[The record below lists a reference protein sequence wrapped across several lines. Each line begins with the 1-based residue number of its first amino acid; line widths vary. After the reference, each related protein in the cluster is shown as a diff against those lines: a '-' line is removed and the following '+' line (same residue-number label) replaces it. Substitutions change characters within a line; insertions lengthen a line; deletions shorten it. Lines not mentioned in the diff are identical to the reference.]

1 MTTTEAPETL
11 AKPEETEVTTQ
22 EMEIVSQGD
31 DAEADNGG
39 AIKRGREEA
48 DDGDEVGNG
57 DAKISKLDASV
68 EEQRLE
74 KAGEEE
80 KEKQSDLVKQGK
92 VSVGPKSFG
101 SSVEMFDYFYKF
113 LHAWAPNLDVNKVKT
128 KTVFS
133 PDF

>member
-57 DAKISKLDASV
+57 DTKKSKLDASV

-92 VSVGPKSFG
+92 VLLVPRVSDHRWRCLIISTNFFTLGRLTLMS
-101 SSVEMFDYFYKF
+101 
-113 LHAWAPNLDVNKVKT
+113 T
-128 KTVFS
+128 R
-133 PDF
+133 

>member
-57 DAKISKLDASV
+57 DTKKSKLDASV

-92 VSVGPKSFG
+92 VLLVPRVSDHRWRWLIISTNFFTLGRLTLMS
-101 SSVEMFDYFYKF
+101 
-113 LHAWAPNLDVNKVKT
+113 T
-128 KTVFS
+128 R
-133 PDF
+133 